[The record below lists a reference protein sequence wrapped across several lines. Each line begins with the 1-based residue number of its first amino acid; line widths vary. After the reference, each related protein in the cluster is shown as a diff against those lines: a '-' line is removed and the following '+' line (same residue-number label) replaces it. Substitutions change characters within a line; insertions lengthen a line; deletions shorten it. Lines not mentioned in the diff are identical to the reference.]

1 MKSEYWVKGFR
12 LLIRRLVAVG
22 STMMMLNTSFEWL
35 VVVIDS
41 KGPVKIRI
49 RLLSNYEEL
58 NKLTISWLKGQHFK
72 WVYVLSTPLYRF
84 GTH

>member
-1 MKSEYWVKGFR
+1 
-12 LLIRRLVAVG
+12 VG

-35 VVVIDS
+35 VVVVVVW
-41 KGPVKIRI
+41 KGSVEIGI
-49 RLLSNYEEL
+49 TLLSNYEEQ
-58 NKLTISWLKGQHFK
+58 NKLAISWLKGQHFK